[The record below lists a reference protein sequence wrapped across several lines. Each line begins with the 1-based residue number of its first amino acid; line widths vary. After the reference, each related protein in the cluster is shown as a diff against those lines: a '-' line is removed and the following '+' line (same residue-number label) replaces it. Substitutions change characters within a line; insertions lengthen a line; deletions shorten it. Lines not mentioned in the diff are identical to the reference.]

1 MSFDRL
7 FTISAF
13 EALRLTRVTVREHPS
28 LEAEECWRVT
38 EERWG
43 AAYDFPSA
51 RELHPLVR
59 PDAPSDNTL
68 FYRDC
73 VTSLLTREMPTWAK
87 LMTLGRGRFLKRL
100 SGDDYRDFRS
110 IFREAGLLKDPP
122 SLEDIAWWDKITS
135 HVRFSS
141 SADAI
146 ARSREAERLTLESE
160 KAYLASEGIVE
171 PPRWIAIDDNTVGY
185 DVLSYRKSGETLT
198 NFLIEVKSTI
208 ASPMR
213 FILTRNEW
221 DVADGAGD
229 AYIFHIWD
237 MTKNPPILHT
247 RRTED
252 VRPHVPN
259 DNERGRW
266 KDVEI
271 KL

>member
-1 MSFDRL
+1 MAVEF
-7 FTISAF
+7 
-13 EALRLTRVTVREHPS
+13 PS
-28 LEAEECWRVT
+28 LELEECWRVT

-43 AAYDFPSA
+43 KAYDFASA
-51 RELHPLVR
+51 RQLHLYVPVN
-59 PDAPSDNTL
+59 APSDNTF

-73 VTSLLTREMPTWAK
+73 VMSLLTREMPTWAK
-87 LMTLGRGRFLKRL
+87 LMTLGRGRFIKRL
-100 SGDDYRDFRS
+100 GGDDYRDIRS
-110 IFREAGLLKDPP
+110 IFREAGLLTDPP
-122 SLEDIAWWDKITS
+122 SLDDISWWDRLTS
-135 HVRFSS
+135 HVRFNS

-146 ARSREAERLTLESE
+146 ARSREAERLTLEAE
-160 KAYLASEGIVE
+160 RTYLASEGIAD

-185 DVLSYRKSGETLT
+185 DVLSYRKSGESLA
-198 NFLIEVKSTI
+198 NLLIEVKSTI

-221 DVADGAGD
+221 EVADGAGE
-229 AYIFHIWD
+229 AYIIHIWD
-237 MTKNPPILHT
+237 MTKAPPILHT

-252 VRPHVPN
+252 VRPDIPR